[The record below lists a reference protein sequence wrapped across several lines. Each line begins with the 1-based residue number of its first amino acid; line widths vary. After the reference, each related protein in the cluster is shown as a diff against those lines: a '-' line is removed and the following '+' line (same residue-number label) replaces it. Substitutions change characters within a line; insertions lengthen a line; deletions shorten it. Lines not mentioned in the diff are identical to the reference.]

1 MLRNSTPRCLQLG
14 DRAHDVARGD
24 REVLGAG
31 AAVELEELVDLRLA
45 LALGGLVDR
54 ELHAAVA
61 VGDDLRHQR
70 GVLGRDRLIGEVQHL
85 RHPEHVLVEL
95 DPRVHVAELDV
106 ADDVVEREQPGVG
119 RAVLARLVA
128 GEERAGVVLALDERV
143 QRLAVGGDRA
153 HADGAVL
160 VGLLPR
166 LAHAGGAA
174 LDGGVVG
181 VGGVGHGQGDHSRAV
196 AVGGV
201 VLGDLVAGRQRAGED
216 EADAALLQDVRRAVA
231 QPGLEAGVGDLPE
244 AERAG
249 VEVRG
254 LPGVADP
261 QLDVVDAV
269 ERHEVLGGVGCGDG
283 LRAHG

>member
-1 MLRNSTPRCLQLG
+1 MLRNSTPRSLQLG

-70 GVLGRDRLIGEVQHL
+70 GVLGRDRLVGEVEHL
-85 RHPEHVLVEL
+85 RHAEDVLVEL
-95 DPRVHVAELDV
+95 HPRVHVAELDV
-106 ADDVVEREQPGVG
+106 ADDVVEREQAGVG

-128 GEERAGVVLALDERV
+128 GEERAGVVLALDEGV
-143 QRLAVGGDRA
+143 QRLAVGGDRR

-166 LAHAGGAA
+166 LAHADRAA
-174 LDGGVVG
+174 LDGGAVG
-181 VGGVGHGQGDHSRAV
+181 VGGVGDRQRDHLAPSPWA
-196 AVGGV
+196 AWCW
-201 VLGDLVAGRQRAGED
+201 AISWSGRQRAGED
-216 EADAALLQDVRRAVA
+216 EPDAALLEDVRRAVA
-231 QPGLEAGVGDLPE
+231 QAGLEAGVGDL
-244 AERAG
+244 AGSRRRACRSARPAWRCRPTAR
-249 VEVRG
+249 RG
-254 LPGVADP
+254 RCRGA
-261 QLDVVDAV
+261 A
-269 ERHEVLGGVGCGDG
+269 
-283 LRAHG
+283 